1 MKTIINI
8 KTDKK
13 VKKSAQKIAAD
24 LGFSLSAV
32 INAHLKQF
40 IRNKEVYFS
49 IAPRMSLE
57 LENLIG
63 KVEIDIKKNKNISSA
78 FSSEQ
83 EVRDYFSGL

>member
-13 VKKSAQKIAAD
+13 IKKDAQKIAAD

-40 IRNKEVYFS
+40 IRNKEIYFS
-49 IAPRMSLE
+49 VVPRMSLE
-57 LENLIG
+57 MEKLLGE
-63 KVEIDIKKNKNISSA
+63 VEIDIQKNRNISAA

-83 EVRDYFSGL
+83 EIKKHFSLL